1 MLCWCFKSI
10 IIKFLGGDI
19 IKIPKRILIGA
30 VEVSIHE
37 REELDGGGLS
47 GSSNS
52 GLGVICLFNK
62 EQTPQTKI
70 EQTFFHE
77 LTHQILDLSGY
88 PSGDPHGPYNE
99 TFIDTFSLLL
109 HQVVLQ
115 LIKTQK

>member
-1 MLCWCFKSI
+1 M
-10 IIKFLGGDI
+10 
-19 IKIPKRILIGA
+19 KIPKKLTIGA
-30 VEVSIHE
+30 VEITIHN
-37 REELDGGGLS
+37 REELDGGGLA

-52 GLGVICLFNK
+52 ELGVICLFNK
-62 EQTPQTKI
+62 DQKPQTKV

-88 PSGDPHGPYNE
+88 PSGDPNGPYDE

-115 LIKTQK
+115 LIEAQKIH